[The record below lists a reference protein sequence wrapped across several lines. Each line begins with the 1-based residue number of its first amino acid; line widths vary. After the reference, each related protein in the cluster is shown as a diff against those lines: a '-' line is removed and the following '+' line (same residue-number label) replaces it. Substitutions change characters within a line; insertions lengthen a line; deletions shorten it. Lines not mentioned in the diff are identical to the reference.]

1 LNSSAINLFGLEIGI
16 NVPVRL
22 MGVLNLSPESFYR
35 GSIVQT
41 YESTKARML
50 RFIDDGAEILDLGP
64 KSTAPIDIYGQPNY
78 ISSKEEIERLKIP
91 LEVYNDL
98 NSKVLLS
105 IDTQSSEVAE
115 YGLSMGA
122 HIINDISGFK
132 DKKILDFIHSY
143 NAGAVIMPAK
153 EKPGDIFRVT
163 EIKRSL
169 QDSLKLAE
177 MKGINPSKIILDP
190 GIGGWV
196 PERKPDD
203 DYNILKQLEKIRID
217 SLPILVAISRKSFI
231 GATLSAPPEER
242 LHGSIAAT
250 AISVV
255 NGANIIRT
263 HDVRA
268 TKDAIRIAE
277 KLR

>member
-1 LNSSAINLFGLEIGI
+1 
-16 NVPVRL
+16 

-35 GSIVQT
+35 ESVVQT

-78 ISSKEEIERLKIP
+78 ISPKEEIERLKIP

-98 NSKVLLS
+98 NSKILVS

-132 DKKILDFIHSY
+132 DIKILDVISSY
-143 NAGAVIMPAK
+143 NAGAVIMPAN
-153 EKPGDIFRVT
+153 ENPGDVFKIS
-163 EIKRSL
+163 EIQSYLGKSI
-169 QDSLKLAE
+169 KLAE
-177 MKGINPSKIILDP
+177 MKGISPSRIILDP

-196 PERKPDD
+196 PERKPND
-203 DYNILKQLEKIRID
+203 DYNILKCLEEIRIK

-231 GATLSAPPEER
+231 GVTLSAPPEER

-250 AISVV
+250 AIAVV
-255 NGANIIRT
+255 NGANVIRT

-268 TKDAIRIAE
+268 TKDAVRIAE
-277 KLR
+277 KLRK